1 MKYTWTGPAKIIP
14 GKGVFDKGR
23 VFYEEFFT
31 TDQMKTFKKNRWIK
45 KLTKKEKS
53 KWATDKVDI

>member
-1 MKYTWTGPAKIIP
+1 MKYIWIGPAKIIP

-31 TDQMKTFKKNRWIK
+31 KDQMKTFNKNQWIK
-45 KLTKKEKS
+45 KITKKEK
-53 KWATDKVDI
+53 KQWATDKADI